1 MNRRN
6 FLGGA
11 LLSIPLL
18 TLKWPRLKSDV
29 PNIRVGDFGSY
40 RCTIHDAYTG
50 KDIGEECFIFVD
62 AENGVTEREK
72 WPREDGRREIIREH
86 RWAIIRLH
94 PDDKAEL

>member
-11 LLSIPLL
+11 LLSIPFL

-29 PNIRVGDFGSY
+29 PQMCGDDPGAC
-40 RCTIHDAYTG
+40 RCTVHDAYTG
-50 KDIGEECFIFVD
+50 KDITSMDFWSVD
-62 AENGVTEREK
+62 CEKGITERYIDHRTERTV
-72 WPREDGRREIIREH
+72 REY
-86 RWAIIRLH
+86 RWVIVRLH